1 MKKKTVQEETINEID
16 PYKVDK
22 LAKVPT
28 WLIVLILKYWA
39 AAAAVFF
46 ILNGG
51 TDIGLTFSTST
62 DPVEALAT
70 DILIIILLGLFLAL
84 FASYIVR
91 PIVRLT
97 YNRRNN
103 TYRYNMVNTKGFKA
117 FLLNLVYMFVLSIVL
132 YFISIYFLSPNH
144 LVWDPFGTTG
154 GIGIEPFTYGLWFII
169 VDTICVIIKD
179 VIIMIVQRIKY
190 KKQILGD

>member
-22 LAKVPT
+22 LSKVPT

-51 TDIGLTFSTST
+51 TDIGLSFSEST

-91 PIVRLT
+91 HIVRLT

-103 TYRYNMVNTKGFKA
+103 TYRYNMVNLKGFKA
-117 FLLNLVYMFVLSIVL
+117 FLINFIYIPPIQPILSL
-132 YFISIYFLSPNH
+132 
-144 LVWDPFGTTG
+144 
-154 GIGIEPFTYGLWFII
+154 
-169 VDTICVIIKD
+169 DT
-179 VIIMIVQRIKY
+179 
-190 KKQILGD
+190 